1 MQNTLKQVDKTT
13 LRLKTNDTIVTYTGY
28 NIGELP
34 PSFAFIYNEDKDNY
48 GINSWFNYKGLT
60 YVSK

>member
-1 MQNTLKQVDKTT
+1 MNTLKQVNKNTI
-13 LRLKTNDTIVTYTGY
+13 RLKINDSYITFTGY
-28 NIGELP
+28 NVGSLP
-34 PSFAFIYNEDKDNY
+34 PSFAFLYNEDKDNF

>member
-1 MQNTLKQVDKTT
+1 MNILKQVDKTT
-13 LRLKTNDTIVTYTGY
+13 IRLTQNGVNKTYTGY
-28 NIGELP
+28 NVGDLP
-34 PSFAFIYNEDKDNY
+34 PSFAFMYNEDKDNF